1 MIKKNVAVQLHTVI
15 DDQGDKE
22 MSVVKQKGKYFQK
35 GNLEVVTFTDQI
47 EDIGTIKNQISIH
60 PDQVTVKRAGAISMN
75 QQFMEGKKSEC
86 LYRHPYGM
94 FAMEIETHHVSA
106 EYKDENKTKEIVIE
120 YDVFMNEESPRS
132 HHLTL
137 TITEERDG

>member
-15 DDQGDKE
+15 EDQGDKE
-22 MSVVKQKGKYFQK
+22 MSIVKQEGEYFRK
-35 GNLEVVTFTDQI
+35 GNLEVVTFTDRI

-60 PDQVTVKRAGAISMN
+60 TDKVTVKRSGAISMN

-94 FAMEIETHHVSA
+94 FAMEIETYHVSA
-106 EYKDENKTKEIVIE
+106 EYKDEGKTKEVVIE
-120 YDVFMNEESPRS
+120 YDVFMNEDPPRS
-132 HHLTL
+132 HYLTL
-137 TITEERDG
+137 TITEERD